1 MGLLLGSGMM
11 DVASQSLTVPYRGLF
26 NEALPHNQ
34 EPKYALF
41 LIFAPLPHPVP
52 SCLSALIPLNDL
64 CIRSYTF

>member
-41 LIFAPLPHPVP
+41 LIFAPSHTLSPPVF
-52 SCLSALIPLNDL
+52 LH
-64 CIRSYTF
+64 